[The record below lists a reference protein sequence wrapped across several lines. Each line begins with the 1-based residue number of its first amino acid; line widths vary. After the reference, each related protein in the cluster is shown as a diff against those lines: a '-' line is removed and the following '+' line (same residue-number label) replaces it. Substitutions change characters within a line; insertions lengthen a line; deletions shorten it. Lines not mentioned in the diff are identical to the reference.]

1 MAKIEDFFTL
11 TNSVEGI
18 DDEHYRRL
26 EPMTERSRC
35 FMSYDFYIVN
45 DADCYLVNHKIT
57 SSRHTSVH
65 CLSAWVCVASPKR

>member
-35 FMSYDFYIVN
+35 FMSYDFHIVN
-45 DADCYLVNHKIT
+45 GEDSYLVNHKIT
-57 SSRHTSVH
+57 PSRHTSVH
-65 CLSAWVCVASPKR
+65 CLSGWACAVLPRH